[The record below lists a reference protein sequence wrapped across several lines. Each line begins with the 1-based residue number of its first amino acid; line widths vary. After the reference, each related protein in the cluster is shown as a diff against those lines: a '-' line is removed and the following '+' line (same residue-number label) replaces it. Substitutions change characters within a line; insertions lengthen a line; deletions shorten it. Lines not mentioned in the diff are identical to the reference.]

1 VYRLANVSLLQCI
14 SGNAVQ
20 GAEGMLR
27 VGCSTREE
35 SMVVPIAKV
44 EGMAHLIP
52 LELGKSW
59 LVNNRIDL
67 ETCDA
72 LYD

>member
-1 VYRLANVSLLQCI
+1 MANVRPLQCI
-14 SGNAVQ
+14 GGGAVQ

-27 VGCSTREE
+27 IGWGTSEE
-35 SMVVPIAKV
+35 TMVVPIGKV

-52 LELGKSW
+52 LDPGVSW

-67 ETCDA
+67 ETWDS